1 MANTSP
7 DVLWEIGFKC
17 RDLARILKLQKLQK
31 RLESTPLGYMC
42 PVLICKIDVSLSYL
56 IFVIF
61 FTHAKFL
68 ENKIYTE
75 IYTVNCQF
83 TQ

>member
-1 MANTSP
+1 M
-7 DVLWEIGFKC
+7 EQ
-17 RDLARILKLQKLQK
+17 DLGN
-31 RLESTPLGYMC
+31 RLVNERFFYFHFRFFSFLETGW
-42 PVLICKIDVSLSYL
+42 SYL

-61 FTHAKFL
+61 FTLAKFL